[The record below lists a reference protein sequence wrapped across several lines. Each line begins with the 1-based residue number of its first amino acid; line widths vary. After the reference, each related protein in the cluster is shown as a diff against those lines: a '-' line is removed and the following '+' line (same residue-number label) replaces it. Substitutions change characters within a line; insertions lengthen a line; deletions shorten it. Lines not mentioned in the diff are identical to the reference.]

1 MTKGRKVALGV
12 AVALAVC
19 LVLAFVDPTSALWP
33 FHCPFK
39 LITGLQC
46 PGCGFQRALH
56 ALLQGDVMAA
66 ARYNF
71 FLLYAIPYLLLI
83 IVSDV
88 LPNGKWQLRLQA
100 LVGNKYVVWFY
111 ILSFFVWLVVRNVLG
126 I

>member
-56 ALLQGDVMAA
+56 ALLQGDVAAA

-71 FLLYAIPYLLLI
+71 FFLYAIPYLLVI
-83 IVSDV
+83 ILSDV
-88 LPNGKWQLRLQA
+88 LPRGKVQSRLQA
-100 LVGNKYVVWFY
+100 AVGNRYVVWFY
-111 ILSFFVWLVVRNVLG
+111 IVSFFVWLIVRNVLG